1 MDETWYNVDKGAFR
15 NYVISK
21 QGRVPRAK
29 QPSTSVHVTMIGRN
43 NDYGDALP
51 PYFLQ
56 YV

>member
-15 NYVISK
+15 NNVISK

-29 QPSTSVHVTMIGRN
+29 QPSTSVHVTMIGCN
-43 NDYGDALP
+43 NGYGDALP